1 MLESKLRLVA
11 NDGGALSSYWQSRS
25 LAGNPDSPQDDAF
38 LKSIIAEIVGI
49 ATYYMHHYA
58 I

>member
-1 MLESKLRLVA
+1 MSRTPACL
-11 NDGGALSSYWQSRS
+11 SRS